1 MRALTRLSVATLLL
15 GLSGCAADPPADMAR
30 ETPPVHVPA
39 GYDSAAATP
48 LIVLLHG
55 YTLSGE
61 GQDAYM
67 GLSDLVDDYGF
78 LMAAP
83 DGTKENGP
91 DENRFWNASR
101 SCCNFFESEVDD
113 STYLAD
119 LIDSI
124 KGDYNVDD
132 TRVFLVGHS
141 NGGFMSY
148 RMAHDHSDTIAAIA
162 SLAGADQSEGRPTPD
177 DPVHVLQIHGTADT
191 VISYEGGVFRGG
203 APHPGAR
210 ESVEAWAAHN
220 GCATT
225 GVDTG
230 TFDLDGGL
238 DGAETV
244 VTRYASGCRP
254 GGSAELW
261 TITDG
266 SHAPDLSEHF
276 SRRVVEWLLAHPK
289 RSAGTAGGAA
299 PPSGDITM
307 TPVTVGDLTFD
318 VRMAGPADG
327 EVVILLHGFPQTSYE
342 WRNQISALGEAG
354 FRAVAPN
361 QRGYSAGAR
370 PATIQDYAVP
380 RLVEDIV
387 GLADA
392 VGAERF
398 HIVGHDWGAII
409 AWAVAVAAPARVISA
424 SPVSVPHPDAFARVL
439 GDPTSC
445 QPEASSYF
453 DVFVQPDSEDNFV
466 ANDNAGLRGFFAG
479 IEEDAVEDY
488 VQVLGSKAALGAALN
503 WYRANIADRQVSG
516 PAMGVVRVPTMFTW
530 SDGDTA
536 LCIDGAELTEEYVDA
551 PYRFEVIEGVSHW
564 IPDLATD
571 QMTELL
577 LDHINTYSER

>member
-39 GYDSAAATP
+39 GYDSAVATP

-191 VISYEGGVFRGG
+191 VINYEGGVFRGG

-409 AWAVAVAAPARVISA
+409 AWAVAVSAPARVISA